1 MSELNDWNNRIIE
14 EFRANEG
21 KAGGPY
27 EEASLLLLT
36 TTGQKS
42 GKPRT
47 TPLGYK
53 LDGDRMIVVA
63 SHMGAPKHP
72 DWYHNLV
79 SHPQVTIEVG
89 KETFEAI
96 ATTIQ
101 GAERERILEQWPVVG
116 EHQAR
121 TARQIPIVALQRV
134 K

>member
-1 MSELNDWNNRIIE
+1 
-14 EFRANEG
+14 
-21 KAGGPY
+21 
-27 EEASLLLLT
+27 LLLLT
-36 TTGQKS
+36 TMGKRS

-47 TPLGYK
+47 TPLSYK
-53 LDGDRMIVVA
+53 LDGDSMIVIA

-79 SHPQVTIEVG
+79 AHPQATIEAG

-96 ATTIQ
+96 AIVVQ
-101 GAERERILEQWPVVG
+101 SPERERILEQWPMVE

-121 TARQIPIVALQRV
+121 TTRQIPVVALQRV